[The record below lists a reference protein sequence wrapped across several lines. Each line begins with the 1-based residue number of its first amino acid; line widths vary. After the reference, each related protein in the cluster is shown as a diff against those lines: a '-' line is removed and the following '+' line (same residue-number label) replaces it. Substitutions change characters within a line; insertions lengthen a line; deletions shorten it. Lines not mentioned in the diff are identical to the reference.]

1 MSFLTKWADGI
12 ERVVRPISLVGV
24 GISMVSLFIMVLL
37 LVAHVIGRY
46 AFLSPIA
53 GMRELEEFLLVL
65 VAFLG
70 LAYTGLRKGHVRVD
84 IIIGNLP
91 TWVQHVVDTVT
102 GLMSLALW
110 VLMAWKSFFW
120 VMKIVG
126 PPALTSEILGIPKAI
141 FGFIMIFGMIV
152 FCFVLVAQVFRS
164 IDGAIAEGWKRAL
177 WILPALAF
185 IGSIAVVPLYMDL
198 PVSKNVLG
206 LIGVGFLLF
215 LLLLRM
221 PIGFAM
227 GFVGFVGAGYIVGVD
242 AGISSL
248 EIAPYTTVENF
259 FLVVLPL
266 FFLMG
271 SFCFSAAIS
280 RDLYDTCYTWLGNL
294 PGGLASATI
303 GGCAGFA
310 AICGDSLATAAAM
323 GRVALPEMRRY
334 KYADG
339 LSCGSIAA
347 GGTLGILIPPSMGFI
362 FYALITEQSVGK
374 LFMAG
379 LIPGILLA
387 SLFIVSITIRSKLSP
402 TMGPAG
408 PATTLKQKIISLKGT
423 WAVIVLFLLV
433 IGGLFMG
440 IFTVI
445 EAGAVGAF
453 GAFLLMVLKGRA
465 NRRTITEALLD
476 TGRTM
481 PMIIAILIGVAILG
495 YFLAISQLPLKIAA
509 AVGGLDVHRYVILA
523 LILFFY
529 VVVGCLMNIIP
540 MILLTLPVFW
550 PTIVALG
557 FDPIWFGVIM
567 VIMMEMGQ
575 ITPPVGMNVFVIAG
589 IAETV
594 PLLTIFKGIIPFF
607 LIEILI
613 IIILV
618 LFPQIALWLPGTL

>member
-24 GISMVSLFIMVLL
+24 GISMVSLFIMVIL

>member
-12 ERVVRPISLVGV
+12 EKIVRPISLVGV

-37 LVAHVIGRY
+37 LVANVIGRY
-46 AFLSPIA
+46 AFLSPVS
-53 GMRELEEFLLVL
+53 GMRDLEEFLLVL

-102 GLMSLALW
+102 GLMSLTLW

-141 FGFIMIFGMIV
+141 FGFIMIFGMCV
-152 FCFVLVAQVFRS
+152 FCFVLIAQIFRS
-164 IDGAIAEGWKRAL
+164 IDGAIAESKKKAL
-177 WILPALAF
+177 LILPALAF
-185 IGSIAVVPLYMDL
+185 IGSIAVVPLYMEL
-198 PVSKNVLG
+198 PVSKNILG
-206 LIGVGFLLF
+206 LMGIGFLVF

-248 EIAPYTTVENF
+248 GIAPYTTVENF

-339 LSCGSIAA
+339 LSCGCIAA

-374 LFMAG
+374 LFLAG

-387 SLFIVSITIRSKLSP
+387 SLFIISITIRSKLSP

-453 GAFLLMVLKGRA
+453 GAFLLMILKGRA

-495 YFLAISQLPLKIAA
+495 YFLAISQLPLKISA
-509 AVGGLDVHRYVILA
+509 AVAGLDVHRYVILA
-523 LILFFY
+523 LILLFY
-529 VVVGCLMNIIP
+529 VVVGCMMNIIP

-594 PLLTIFKGIIPFF
+594 PLGTIFKGIVPFF
-607 LIEILI
+607 LVEILI

-618 LFPQIALWLPGTL
+618 LFPQIALWLPSTL

>member
-1 MSFLTKWADGI
+1 MPFLAKWADGI
-12 ERVVRPISLVGV
+12 EKVVKPISLVGV
-24 GISMVSLFIMVLL
+24 GISMVSLFSMVIL
-37 LVAHVIGRY
+37 LVANVIGRY
-46 AFLSPIA
+46 VFLSPIP
-53 GMRELEEFLLVL
+53 GTKELEEFLLVL

-70 LAYTGLRKGHVRVD
+70 LAYTGLRKAHVRVD
-84 IIIGNLP
+84 LLIGNLP
-91 TWVQHVVDTVT
+91 TWVGHVVDTVT
-102 GLMSLALW
+102 GLMSLSLW
-110 VLMAWKSFFW
+110 VLMAWQSFSW
-120 VMKIVG
+120 AIKIVG

-141 FGFIMIFGMIV
+141 FAFIMIFGMV
-152 FCFVLVAQVFRS
+152 LFSFVLIAQILRS
-164 IDGAIAEGWKRAL
+164 INGAIAESRKKAL
-177 WILPALAF
+177 LILPALAV

-198 PVSKNVLG
+198 PVSKNTLG
-206 LIGVGFLLF
+206 LIGIGFLI
-215 LLLLRM
+215 LLLFLRM

-227 GFVGFVGAGYIVGVD
+227 GFVGFVGAGYIVGID

-248 EIAPYTTVENF
+248 GIAPYTTVENF

-271 SFCFSAAIS
+271 SFCFVAKIS
-280 RDLYDTCYTWLGNL
+280 RDLYDTCYAWFGNL

-374 LFMAG
+374 LFLAG

-387 SLFIVSITIRSKLSP
+387 SLFIISITIRSKLSP
-402 TMGPAG
+402 GLGPAG
-408 PATTLKQKIISLKGT
+408 PATTMKQKIISLKGT

-433 IGGLFMG
+433 MGGLYMG
-440 IFTVI
+440 VFTVI

-481 PMIIAILIGVAILG
+481 PMIIAILIGVSILG
-495 YFLAISQLPLKIAA
+495 YFLAISQLPLKISA
-509 AVGGLDVHRYVILA
+509 AVAGLDVHRLVILA

-529 VVVGCLMNIIP
+529 LVVGCMLNIIP
-540 MILLTLPVFW
+540 MILLTLPIFW
-550 PTIVALG
+550 PTIVGLG

-594 PLLTIFKGIIPFF
+594 PLGTIFKGIVPF
-607 LIEILI
+607 LLVEILI

-618 LFPQIALWLPGTL
+618 LFPQIALWLPSTI

>member
-24 GISMVSLFIMVLL
+24 GISMVSLFIMVIL
-37 LVAHVIGRY
+37 LVGNVIGRY
-46 AFLSPIA
+46 AFLSPIP
-53 GMRELEEFLLVL
+53 GIKELEEFLLIL

-91 TWVQHVVDTVT
+91 TWVQHVIDTVT
-102 GLMSLALW
+102 GLMSLTLW

-152 FCFVLVAQVFRS
+152 FCFVLIAQIFRS
-164 IDGAIAEGWKRAL
+164 IDGAIAESKKKAL
-177 WILPALAF
+177 LILPALVF

-198 PVSKNVLG
+198 PVSRNILG
-206 LIGVGFLLF
+206 LMGIGFLVF

-334 KYADG
+334 KYADS

-362 FYALITEQSVGK
+362 FYALITEQSIGK
-374 LFMAG
+374 LFIAG

-387 SLFIVSITIRSKLSP
+387 SLFIISITIRSKLSP

-408 PATTLKQKIISLKGT
+408 PATTLKQKIVSLKGT

-453 GAFLLMVLKGRA
+453 GAFLLMILKGRA
-465 NRRTITEALLD
+465 NRRTIKEALLD

-495 YFLAISQLPLKIAA
+495 YFLAISQLPLKISA
-509 AVGGLDVHRYVILA
+509 AVAGLDVHRYVILA

-594 PLLTIFKGIIPFF
+594 PLGTIFKGIIPFF

-618 LFPQIALWLPGTL
+618 LFPQIALWLPSTL

>member
-24 GISMVSLFIMVLL
+24 GISMVSLFIMVIL
-37 LVAHVIGRY
+37 LVANVIGRY
-46 AFLSPIA
+46 AFLYPIP

-91 TWVQHVVDTVT
+91 TWIGHVVDTVT
-102 GLMSLALW
+102 GLMSLTLW

-120 VMKIVG
+120 TMKIFG

-141 FGFIMIFGMIV
+141 FAFIMIFGMVV
-152 FCFVLVAQVFRS
+152 FCFVLIAQIFRS
-164 IDGAIAEGWKRAL
+164 IDGAIAESWKKAL
-177 WILPALAF
+177 LILPALAV
-185 IGSIAVVPLYMDL
+185 IGSIAVVPLYVEL
-198 PVSKNVLG
+198 PVSRNILG
-206 LIGVGFLLF
+206 LVGIGFLVS

-227 GFVGFVGAGYIVGVD
+227 GFVGFVGAGYIVGID

-248 EIAPYTTVENF
+248 EIAPYITVENF

-271 SFCFSAAIS
+271 SFCFVAKIS

-323 GRVALPEMRRY
+323 GRVALPEMRRFN
-334 KYADG
+334 YADG
-339 LSCGSIAA
+339 LSCGAIAA

-408 PATTLKQKIISLKGT
+408 PQTTLKQKIVSLKGT

-433 IGGLFMG
+433 IGGLYMG

-476 TGRTM
+476 TGRTI
-481 PMIIAILIGVAILG
+481 PMIIAILIGVAVLG
-495 YFLAISQLPLKIAA
+495 YFLAISQLPLKISA
-509 AVGGLDVHRYVILA
+509 AVAGLDVHRYVILA
-523 LILFFY
+523 LILLFY

-540 MILLTLPVFW
+540 MILLTLPIFW

-594 PLLTIFKGIIPFF
+594 PLLTIFKGIVPFF

-618 LFPQIALWLPGTL
+618 LFPQIALWLPSTI

>member
-12 ERVVRPISLVGV
+12 ERVVRPISLIGV
-24 GISMVSLFIMVLL
+24 GISMVSLFIMVIL
-37 LVAHVIGRY
+37 LVASVIGRY
-46 AFLSPIA
+46 AFLSPIP
-53 GMRELEEFLLVL
+53 GIKELEEFLLIL

-102 GLMSLALW
+102 GLMSLTLW

-120 VMKIVG
+120 MMRILG

-141 FGFIMIFGMIV
+141 FASIMIFGMIV
-152 FCFVLVAQVFRS
+152 FCFVLIAQIFRS
-164 IDGAIAEGWKRAL
+164 IDGAIAESKKKAL
-177 WILPALAF
+177 LILPALAF

-198 PVSKNVLG
+198 PVSKNILG
-206 LIGVGFLLF
+206 LIGVGFLVF

-271 SFCFSAAIS
+271 SFCFAAKIS
-280 RDLYDTCYTWLGNL
+280 SDLYDTCYTWLGNL

-334 KYADG
+334 KYADS

-362 FYALITEQSVGK
+362 FYALITEQSIGK
-374 LFMAG
+374 LFLAG

-387 SLFIVSITIRSKLSP
+387 SLFIISITIHSKLSP
-402 TMGPAG
+402 TIGPAG
-408 PATTLKQKIISLKGT
+408 PVTTLKQKIISLRGT
-423 WAVIVLFLLV
+423 WAVIALFLLV
-433 IGGLFMG
+433 VGGLYMG

-453 GAFLLMVLKGRA
+453 GALLLMVVKGRA
-465 NRRTITEALLD
+465 NRRTVTEALLD

-481 PMIIAILIGVAILG
+481 PMIIAILIGVSVLG
-495 YFLAISQLPLKIAA
+495 YFLAISQLPLKISA
-509 AVGGLDVHRYVILA
+509 AVAGLDVHRYVILA

-529 VVVGCLMNIIP
+529 IIVGCLMNIIP
-540 MILLTLPVFW
+540 MILLTLPIFW

-567 VIMMEMGQ
+567 VI
-575 ITPPVGMNVFVIAG
+575 
-589 IAETV
+589 
-594 PLLTIFKGIIPFF
+594 
-607 LIEILI
+607 
-613 IIILV
+613 
-618 LFPQIALWLPGTL
+618 

>member
-24 GISMVSLFIMVLL
+24 GISMVSLFIMVIL

-70 LAYTGLRKGHVRVD
+70 LAYTGLRNGHVRVD

-91 TWVQHVVDTVT
+91 TWIGHVVDTVT
-102 GLMSLALW
+102 GLMSLTLW

-120 VMKIVG
+120 TMKILG

-141 FGFIMIFGMIV
+141 FAFIMIFGMIV
-152 FCFVLVAQVFRS
+152 FCFVLIAQVFRS
-164 IDGAIAEGWKRAL
+164 IDGAIAESWKKAL
-177 WILPALAF
+177 LILPALVF

-198 PVSKNVLG
+198 PVSKNILG
-206 LIGVGFLLF
+206 LAGIGFLVF

-221 PIGFAM
+221 PIAFAM

-248 EIAPYTTVENF
+248 SIAPYTTVENF

-271 SFCFSAAIS
+271 SFCFAAKIS
-280 RDLYDTCYTWLGNL
+280 SDLYDTCYTWFGNL

-387 SLFIVSITIRSKLSP
+387 SLFIISITIRSKLSP

-476 TGRTM
+476 TGRTI

>member
-12 ERVVRPISLVGV
+12 ERVVRPISLIGV
-24 GISMVSLFIMVLL
+24 GISMVSLFIMVIL
-37 LVAHVIGRY
+37 LVASVIGRY
-46 AFLSPIA
+46 AFLSPIP
-53 GMRELEEFLLVL
+53 GIKELEEFLLIL

-102 GLMSLALW
+102 GLMSLTLW

-120 VMKIVG
+120 MMRILG

-141 FGFIMIFGMIV
+141 FASIMIFGMIV
-152 FCFVLVAQVFRS
+152 FCFVLIAQIFRS
-164 IDGAIAEGWKRAL
+164 IDGAIAESKKKAL
-177 WILPALAF
+177 LILPALAF

-198 PVSKNVLG
+198 PVSKNILG
-206 LIGVGFLLF
+206 LIGVGFLVF

-271 SFCFSAAIS
+271 SFCFAAKIS
-280 RDLYDTCYTWLGNL
+280 SDLYDTCYTWLGNL

-334 KYADG
+334 KYADS

-362 FYALITEQSVGK
+362 FYALITEQSIGK
-374 LFMAG
+374 LFLAG

-387 SLFIVSITIRSKLSP
+387 SLFIISITIHSKLSP
-402 TMGPAG
+402 TIGPAG
-408 PATTLKQKIISLKGT
+408 PVTTLKQKIISLRGT
-423 WAVIVLFLLV
+423 WAVIALFLLV
-433 IGGLFMG
+433 VGGLYMG

-453 GAFLLMVLKGRA
+453 GALLLMVVKGRA
-465 NRRTITEALLD
+465 NRRTVTEALLD

-481 PMIIAILIGVAILG
+481 PMIIAILIGVSVLG
-495 YFLAISQLPLKIAA
+495 YFLAISQLPLKISA
-509 AVGGLDVHRYVILA
+509 AVAGLDVHRYVILA

-529 VVVGCLMNIIP
+529 IIVGCLMNIIP
-540 MILLTLPVFW
+540 MILLTLPIFW

-567 VIMMEMGQ
+567 VIVMEMGQ

-594 PLLTIFKGIIPFF
+594 PLLTIFKGIVPFF

-618 LFPQIALWLPGTL
+618 LFPQIALWLPNTI

>member
-1 MSFLTKWADGI
+1 
-12 ERVVRPISLVGV
+12 
-24 GISMVSLFIMVLL
+24 
-37 LVAHVIGRY
+37 
-46 AFLSPIA
+46 
-53 GMRELEEFLLVL
+53 
-65 VAFLG
+65 
-70 LAYTGLRKGHVRVD
+70 
-84 IIIGNLP
+84 
-91 TWVQHVVDTVT
+91 
-102 GLMSLALW
+102 
-110 VLMAWKSFFW
+110 
-120 VMKIVG
+120 
-126 PPALTSEILGIPKAI
+126 
-141 FGFIMIFGMIV
+141 
-152 FCFVLVAQVFRS
+152 
-164 IDGAIAEGWKRAL
+164 
-177 WILPALAF
+177 
-185 IGSIAVVPLYMDL
+185 
-198 PVSKNVLG
+198 
-206 LIGVGFLLF
+206 
-215 LLLLRM
+215 
-221 PIGFAM
+221 
-227 GFVGFVGAGYIVGVD
+227 
-242 AGISSL
+242 
-248 EIAPYTTVENF
+248 
-259 FLVVLPL
+259 
-266 FFLMG
+266 
-271 SFCFSAAIS
+271 
-280 RDLYDTCYTWLGNL
+280 
-294 PGGLASATI
+294 
-303 GGCAGFA
+303 
-310 AICGDSLATAAAM
+310 
-323 GRVALPEMRRY
+323 
-334 KYADG
+334 
-339 LSCGSIAA
+339 
-347 GGTLGILIPPSMGFI
+347 MGFI

-408 PATTLKQKIISLKGT
+408 PATTWQQKIISLTGT
-423 WAVIVLFLLV
+423 WAVIMLFLLV